1 MNTMFLKTQKT
12 HPDAVL
18 PVYGSGGAGCFDLVA
33 VEVNGGQAP
42 VNMMSGCPVLCN
54 IGLAFEIPVGHVMLI
69 FSRSGHGFKNALR
82 LSNCVGVIDSDYRGT
97 VQVKL
102 TMDVS
107 AEYRPM
113 QVMPGD
119 RVAQA
124 MIVPSPYVHFDL
136 VDQLGDTERGDGGF
150 GSTGA

>member
-1 MNTMFLKTQKT
+1 MFLKTQKT
-12 HPDAVL
+12 HLDAVL
-18 PVYGSGGAGCFDLVA
+18 PVYGSGGAGCFDLIA
-33 VEVNGGQAP
+33 VEVNGGKDA
-42 VNMMSGCPVLCN
+42 VNVLSGAPVLCN
-54 IGLAFEIPVGHVMLI
+54 IGLAFEIPVGYVMLI
-69 FSRSGHGFKNALR
+69 FSRSGHGFKNAVR

-102 TMDVS
+102 TMDAS

-113 QVMPGD
+113 QIKPGD

-124 MIVPSPYVHFDL
+124 MIVPSPYVNFEL
-136 VDQLGDTERGDGGF
+136 ADQLGETERGDGGF

>member
-1 MNTMFLKTQKT
+1 MFLKTQKT

-18 PVYGSGGAGCFDLVA
+18 PVYGSGGAGCFDLIA
-33 VEVNGGQAP
+33 VEVNGGKDA
-42 VNMMSGCPVLCN
+42 VNVLSGALVLCN

-69 FSRSGHGFKNALR
+69 FSRSGHGFKNAVR

-97 VQVKL
+97 VLVKL
-102 TMDVS
+102 TMDAS

-113 QVMPGD
+113 QIKPGD

-124 MIVPSPYVHFDL
+124 MIVPSPYVHFEL
-136 VDQLGDTERGDGGF
+136 AEQLGETERGDGGF

>member
-1 MNTMFLKTQKT
+1 MFLKTQKT

-18 PVYGSGGAGCFDLVA
+18 PVYGSGGAGCFDLIA
-33 VEVNGGQAP
+33 VEVNGGKDA
-42 VNMMSGCPVLCN
+42 VNVLSGAPVLCN

-69 FSRSGHGFKNALR
+69 FSRSGHGFKNAVR

-102 TMDVS
+102 TMDAS

-113 QVMPGD
+113 QIKPGE

-124 MIVPSPYVHFDL
+124 MIVPSPYVHFEL
-136 VDQLGDTERGDGGF
+136 AEQLGETERGGGGF

>member
-1 MNTMFLKTQKT
+1 MFIKTKKT
-12 HPDAVL
+12 HPSAVL
-18 PVYGSGGAGCFDLVA
+18 PVYGSGGAGCFDLTA
-33 VEVNGGQAP
+33 VEVDGGLDA
-42 VNMMSGCPVLCN
+42 VNVLSGAPVLCN

-69 FSRSGHGFKNALR
+69 CSRSGHGFKNAIR

-102 TMDVS
+102 TMDAS
-107 AEYRPM
+107 NEYRPV
-113 QVMPGD
+113 QIKPGD

-124 MIVPSPYVHFDL
+124 MIIAAPYAHFDL
-136 VDQLGDTERGDGGF
+136 TEELEETERGEGGF

>member
-1 MNTMFLKTQKT
+1 MFLKTQKT
-12 HPDAVL
+12 HLDAVL
-18 PVYGSGGAGCFDLVA
+18 PVYGSAGAGCFDLIA
-33 VEVNGGQAP
+33 VEVNGGKDA
-42 VNMMSGCPVLCN
+42 VNVLSGAPVLCN

-69 FSRSGHGFKNALR
+69 FSRSGHGFKNAVR

-102 TMDVS
+102 TMDAS

-113 QVMPGD
+113 QIKPGD

-124 MIVPSPYVHFDL
+124 IVVTSPYVHFEL
-136 VDQLGDTERGDGGF
+136 AEQLGETERGDGGF

>member
-1 MNTMFLKTQKT
+1 MFIKTQKT

-18 PVYGSGGAGCFDLVA
+18 PIYGSGGAGCFDLTA
-33 VEVNGGQAP
+33 VEVNGGTEP
-42 VNMMSGCPVLCN
+42 INVLCGAPMLCN
-54 IGLAFEIPVGHVMLI
+54 VGLAFEIPVGHVMLI
-69 FSRSGHGFKNALR
+69 FSRSGHGFKNAIR

-102 TMDVS
+102 TMDAS
-107 AEYRPM
+107 QDYRPI
-113 QVMPGD
+113 QIKPGD

-124 MIVPSPYVHFDL
+124 MIIPAPYVHFEL
-136 VDQLGDTERGDGGF
+136 AEELGETERGEGGF

>member
-1 MNTMFLKTQKT
+1 MFLKTQKT

-18 PVYGSGGAGCFDLVA
+18 PVYGSGGAGCFDLIA
-33 VEVNGGQAP
+33 VEVNGGKDA
-42 VNMMSGCPVLCN
+42 VNVLSGAPVLCN

-69 FSRSGHGFKNALR
+69 FSRSGHGFKNAVR
-82 LSNCVGVIDSDYRGT
+82 LSNCVGVIDSDYRGA

-102 TMDVS
+102 TMDAS

-113 QVMPGD
+113 QIKPGD

-124 MIVPSPYVHFDL
+124 MIVPSPYVHFDMAEK
-136 VDQLGDTERGDGGF
+136 LGETERGGGGF